1 MVKRAAGALLQA
13 IKIEGGG
20 RRPISTQLYVAL
32 RDMILCGA
40 FAAGERLPATRTA
53 ARELGVSRTT
63 IIETFDRLTSD
74 GLIESRIGSG
84 TFVSAVL
91 NSDRPKPPDKRLPSR
106 DTKGFL
112 SRVGSYHSWGVRG
125 WQWRNGSPASALIH
139 TIEDNA
145 AGWHDCCWEK
155 VVTFFCAFASQ
166 RTDTSGQLPTSESRM
181 PAC

>member
-63 IIETFDRLTSD
+63 VIEVFDRLTSD

-91 NSDRPKPPDKRLPSR
+91 NSDRPKPP
-106 DTKGFL
+106 
-112 SRVGSYHSWGVRG
+112 
-125 WQWRNGSPASALIH
+125 A
-139 TIEDNA
+139 
-145 AGWHDCCWEK
+145 
-155 VVTFFCAFASQ
+155 
-166 RTDTSGQLPTSESRM
+166 
-181 PAC
+181 PACS